1 MMNINPHLYFA
12 LLFVFGAVSCNS
24 ESIGYNISI
33 TNPSSLKRESETI
46 EIHFSQLAGL
56 SMENTDQICIIDHS
70 GKKLLTQL
78 VDHNF
83 DSMAGYLIF
92 QADFNA
98 RETRQFTL
106 RPNCGDEAASEDS
119 IKTFCR
125 FVPERID
132 DFAWEN
138 DRVAFR
144 TYGPKCQQMF
154 EAGTPGGLIS
164 SGIDC
169 WLKRVEYP
177 IIDKWYHK
185 NSTGGSYHKDTGEGL
200 DNYHVGTTR
209 GCGGTAIVSNDT
221 FALSENFLQWEII
234 ANGPIRSVFKLEYAP
249 YDAGGFLVSEHKTF
263 TIDLGTNFYHCE
275 LTYDCKESVEQ
286 VAIGIA
292 HHNKEGE
299 TTFNSEDGW
308 LSYWEPQDDSFLGT
322 AIILDSGTLSNNKP
336 RSRTDAD
343 NHWITLETDGNS
355 FSYQAGFG
363 WEKGGQFSSSSEWNE
378 FVKKHAKLEQTPL
391 ILQIEKQ

>member
-1 MMNINPHLYFA
+1 MNKNPHLFFA
-12 LLFVFGAVSCNS
+12 LLFVFGVVSCNS

-56 SMENTDQICIIDHS
+56 STENTDQICIIDHS

-83 DSMAGYLIF
+83 DSMADYLIF

-177 IIDKWYHK
+177 
-185 NSTGGSYHKDTGEGL
+185 S
-200 DNYHVGTTR
+200 
-209 GCGGTAIVSNDT
+209 
-221 FALSENFLQWEII
+221 
-234 ANGPIRSVFKLEYAP
+234 
-249 YDAGGFLVSEHKTF
+249 YDAGGFPVSEHKTF
-263 TIDLGTNFYHCE
+263 TIDLGTNFYRCE
-275 LTYDCKESVEQ
+275 VTYDCLESVEQ
-286 VAIGIA
+286 AAIGIA
-292 HHNKEGE
+292 HHDKEGE
-299 TTFNSEDGW
+299 ITFNMADGW

-322 AIILDSGTLSNNKP
+322 AIILDSGTLSNNKSG
-336 RSRTDAD
+336 SRTDSD
-343 NHWITLETDGNS
+343 NHWITLKTDGNS

-378 FVKKHAKLEQTPL
+378 FAKKHAKLERTPL
-391 ILQIEKQ
+391 IIQIEKQ